1 MFYMVTVKAVKEPG
15 RDVEGTVET
24 MNTITLTVSYE
35 QMLGDI
41 FGHRKDIDEKRNKT
55 KSHVSERK
63 IPMPRNLFINSSLL
77 EDTSEPQ
84 LAITSEAIPSILLK
98 TSHFPKLNQTED
110 VPNPDKP
117 TPETS
122 TTKPALSNGVIGGCI
137 GAVVE
142 ICLVVV
148 VVVVLVKKNTN
159 ANPGQ
164 SRQDSHRKHKMV
176 QV

>member
-1 MFYMVTVKAVKEPG
+1 MKGFKEPG
-15 RDVEGTVET
+15 SEGTKET
-24 MNTITLTVSYE
+24 MDTITVTVSYE

-55 KSHVSERK
+55 KSHVRERK
-63 IPMPRNLFINSSLL
+63 IPMPRNLLVNSSLL
-77 EDTSEPQ
+77 EDTSETQ
-84 LAITSEAIPSILLK
+84 LAITSEVIPPI
-98 TSHFPKLNQTED
+98 FPQLNQTED
-110 VPNPDKP
+110 VSKTIT

-122 TTKPALSNGVIGGCI
+122 TTQPALSNGVIGGSI
-137 GAVVE
+137 SGVVV
-142 ICLVVV
+142 ICLM
-148 VVVVLVKKNTN
+148 VVVVLLVKQNNN